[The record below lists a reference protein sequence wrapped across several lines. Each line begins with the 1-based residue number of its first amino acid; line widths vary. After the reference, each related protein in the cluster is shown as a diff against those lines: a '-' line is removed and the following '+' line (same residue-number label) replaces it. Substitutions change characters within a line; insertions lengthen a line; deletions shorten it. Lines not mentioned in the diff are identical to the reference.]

1 MNWDVIKAH
10 KICGGAGEGEAIVYK
25 DRFTFHGDINP
36 STGEFTRGH
45 ELEGQ
50 SISNKVLIFTAG
62 RGSSQGARKAMETK
76 KAGNAPSAMICL
88 QADPITVAG
97 AIMAG
102 IPMVDRLER
111 NPFDMIETG
120 DYIKVD
126 ATQGVVEV
134 RKKRH

>member
-1 MNWDVIKAH
+1 MNLDIVKAH
-10 KICGGAGEGEAIVYK
+10 KICGGLGEGEAIVYK
-25 DRFTFHGDINP
+25 NRFTFHGDINP
-36 STGEFTRGH
+36 LTGRFTRGH

-76 KAGNAPSAMICL
+76 KAGNAPAAMICL
-88 QADPITVAG
+88 KADPITVAG

-102 IPMVDRLER
+102 IPMVDKLER

-126 ATQGVVEV
+126 ATQGVIEV
-134 RKKRH
+134 RKRPQ